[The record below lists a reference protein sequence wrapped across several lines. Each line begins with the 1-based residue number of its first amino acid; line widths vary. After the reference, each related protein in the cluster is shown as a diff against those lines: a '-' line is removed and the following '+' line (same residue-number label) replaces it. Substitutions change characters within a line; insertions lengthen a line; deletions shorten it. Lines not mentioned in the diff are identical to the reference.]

1 VSNPSGF
8 GDDLNQCNVTTHDPV
23 TTSAMRITVETRED
37 AVGVGALQWKVFEP
51 GDNRNPVSW

>member
-1 VSNPSGF
+1 
-8 GDDLNQCNVTTHDPV
+8 VTTHDPV
-23 TTSAMRITVETRED
+23 TTSAMRITVETLED